1 MSNRDG
7 LSTCA
12 CSQKKRIERL
22 GRIGVLMGGSSSESK
37 ISLKSG
43 HAIYEALKNYG
54 CQVKDLVLTSQN
66 EDELF
71 GLIEKNDIEI
81 VFLALHG
88 RFGEDGSVQALLE
101 KMGVVYTGS
110 GIEASQRAIN
120 KAVSQEIFQKNQI
133 TVPSFIVLRK
143 DRGKEIEKF
152 INERQKFPVVVK
164 PTCEG
169 SSIGVGLV
177 NQKSDLASAIE
188 HAFQFDPEII
198 IEDYISGRE
207 LTVGI
212 LGQQALPVI
221 EIRAKNKFFDF
232 SAKYESGTTEY
243 IVPAPMPESVSRKVQ
258 ESGLRAYQS
267 LGCRDLSRVDIML
280 SEEQIPY
287 VLEIN
292 TIPGFT
298 ATSLLPKAARAVGID
313 FSELC
318 LKILELAYGR
328 KK

>member
-143 DRGKEIEKF
+143 DCVKEIEKF

-169 SSIGVGLV
+169 SSIGVSLV
-177 NQKSDLASAIE
+177 TQKSDLASAIE

-243 IVPAPMPESVSRKVQ
+243 IVPAPIPESVSRKVQ